1 MNWNWDSP
9 GIISSLPK
17 IIVSVFALS
26 IVSALLFIFLVDRPV
41 YDDIFNI
48 FDIKAYAHSGV
59 TVSTVRAQRNPPGPG
74 SFIWMAAGVRLLGGG
89 ELRDARLSVLFAWVL
104 LVSGILVAAPYS
116 RFSQLWY
123 GALLAALVFP
133 YSLTATATLLTE
145 GPALLFAMLGT
156 LVWTEA
162 VSQPRVTSTVFAL
175 AILGGLGIG
184 AAIISRQYYVALLPA
199 AAVLALYLLRQRTSE
214 SRTLWLASMTLS
226 LTVAVI
232 PLLLLVAV
240 WGNLSSPGIATG
252 TSYKNYH
259 AGVGLNFLRPLAA
272 AFRTGF
278 YLIPLTFPVMKC
290 VRSGRRWRVLL
301 VAAIIG
307 TVAVP
312 FRTDLVGIGVLH
324 SLLRFAFRL
333 PAAGIL
339 AFGSIAILVA
349 YNAIML
355 GLLLWEKRQD
365 VLGCPPVIF
374 ALLTVLFFVGE
385 QFGVGGNIPFY
396 DRYILQLAPFLG
408 LIAFFLIPKVS
419 LPRAAAL
426 MGMYLLSQEML
437 WRFLFIK

>member
-1 MNWNWDSP
+1 
-9 GIISSLPK
+9 
-17 IIVSVFALS
+17 
-26 IVSALLFIFLVDRPV
+26 
-41 YDDIFNI
+41 
-48 FDIKAYAHSGV
+48 
-59 TVSTVRAQRNPPGPG
+59 
-74 SFIWMAAGVRLLGGG
+74 
-89 ELRDARLSVLFAWVL
+89 
-104 LVSGILVAAPYS
+104 
-116 RFSQLWY
+116 
-123 GALLAALVFP
+123 
-133 YSLTATATLLTE
+133 
-145 GPALLFAMLGT
+145 
-156 LVWTEA
+156 
-162 VSQPRVTSTVFAL
+162 
-175 AILGGLGIG
+175 
-184 AAIISRQYYVALLPA
+184 
-199 AAVLALYLLRQRTSE
+199 
-214 SRTLWLASMTLS
+214 
-226 LTVAVI
+226 
-232 PLLLLVAV
+232 
-240 WGNLSSPGIATG
+240 
-252 TSYKNYH
+252 
-259 AGVGLNFLRPLAA
+259 
-272 AFRTGF
+272 
-278 YLIPLTFPVMKC
+278 
-290 VRSGRRWRVLL
+290 
-301 VAAIIG
+301 
-307 TVAVP
+307 VAVP